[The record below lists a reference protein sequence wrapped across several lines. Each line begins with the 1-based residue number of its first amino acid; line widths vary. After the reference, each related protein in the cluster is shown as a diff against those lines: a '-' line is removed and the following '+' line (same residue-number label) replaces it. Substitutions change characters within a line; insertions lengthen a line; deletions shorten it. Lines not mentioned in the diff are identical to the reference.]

1 MRTRIKICGIT
12 RAEDAATAV
21 AAGADA
27 LGLIFFPQSRRAVDL
42 AQAAAVAREAPPMV
56 DLVGVFVDP
65 SEAEITRVLESVP
78 LTMLQFHGSESAA
91 ECDRGGLPY
100 IKAIRM
106 REGIDAERLPVAYPN
121 AGAFLLDTY
130 HADAVGG
137 TGVSFDWDRAKL
149 ELPVPVILAGGLDS
163 YNVGAALDQSEAW
176 AVDVSTGVELEPGR
190 KCPEK
195 MKAFCE
201 AVCAWDAKAVDR
213 PIRGKS
219 V

>member
-12 RAEDAATAV
+12 RAEDAAVAV

-42 AQAAAVAREAPPMV
+42 AQAMAVAKEAPPMV

-65 SEAEITRVLESVP
+65 SEAEITRVLESIP
-78 LTMLQFHGSESAA
+78 LTALQFHGSEPAA
-91 ECDRGGLPY
+91 ECDRSGLPY

-106 REGIDAERLPVAYPN
+106 REGIDTDRLAVAYPN

-137 TGVSFDWDRAKL
+137 TGIAFDWHRAKL
-149 ELPVPVILAGGLDS
+149 ELPVPVILAGGLDAH
-163 YNVGAALDQSEAW
+163 NVADALDQSGAW
-176 AVDVSTGVELEPGR
+176 AVDVSTGVEVEPGR
-190 KCPEK
+190 KCHEK

-201 AVCAWDAKAVDR
+201 AVCVWDTQAGDR
-213 PIRGKS
+213 PIIGKTA
-219 V
+219 

>member
-12 RAEDAATAV
+12 RAEDAAVAV
-21 AAGADA
+21 TAGADA
-27 LGLIFFPQSRRAVDL
+27 LGLIFFPQSRRVVDL
-42 AQAAAVAREAPPMV
+42 AQATAVAREAPPMV

-78 LTMLQFHGSESAA
+78 LTVLQFHGSESAT

-100 IKAIRM
+100 IKAVRM

-137 TGVSFDWDRAKL
+137 TGVSFDWDRANL
-149 ELPVPVILAGGLDS
+149 DLPVPVILAGGLDS
-163 YNVGAALDQSEAW
+163 HTVAAALDRSGAW

-190 KCPEK
+190 KCPKK

-201 AVCAWDAKAVDR
+201 AVSAWDAKAADR
-213 PIRGKS
+213 PIRRKS

>member
-12 RAEDAATAV
+12 RAEDAAIAV

-42 AQAAAVAREAPPMV
+42 AQAAAVASEVPPMV

-163 YNVGAALDQSEAW
+163 HNVGAALDQSEAW

-213 PIRGKS
+213 PLRGKS

>member
-1 MRTRIKICGIT
+1 
-12 RAEDAATAV
+12 
-21 AAGADA
+21 
-27 LGLIFFPQSRRAVDL
+27 
-42 AQAAAVAREAPPMV
+42 MV

-149 ELPVPVILAGGLDS
+149 DLPVPVILAGGLDS
-163 YNVGAALDQSEAW
+163 HNVAAALDQSEAW

-201 AVCAWDAKAVDR
+201 AVCAWDGKAVDR
-213 PIRGKS
+213 SIRGKS

>member
-12 RAEDAATAV
+12 RAEDAAIAV

-42 AQAAAVAREAPPMV
+42 AQAAAVASEAPPMV

-201 AVCAWDAKAVDR
+201 AVCAWDGKAVDR
-213 PIRGKS
+213 SIRGKS

>member
-12 RAEDAATAV
+12 RAEDAAVAV
-21 AAGADA
+21 TAGADA
-27 LGLIFFPQSRRAVDL
+27 LGLIFFPQSRRVVDL
-42 AQAAAVAREAPPMV
+42 AQATAVAREAPPMV

-78 LTMLQFHGSESAA
+78 LTVLQFHGSESAA

-100 IKAIRM
+100 IKAVRM
-106 REGIDAERLPVAYPN
+106 REGIDAERLPSHIPMPARFCSIPTMPTRL
-121 AGAFLLDTY
+121 GAQEF
-130 HADAVGG
+130 
-137 TGVSFDWDRAKL
+137 SFDWDRANL
-149 ELPVPVILAGGLDS
+149 DLPVPVILAGGLDS
-163 YNVGAALDQSEAW
+163 HNVAAALDRSGAW

-190 KCPEK
+190 KCPMK

-201 AVCAWDAKAVDR
+201 AVSAWDAKAADR